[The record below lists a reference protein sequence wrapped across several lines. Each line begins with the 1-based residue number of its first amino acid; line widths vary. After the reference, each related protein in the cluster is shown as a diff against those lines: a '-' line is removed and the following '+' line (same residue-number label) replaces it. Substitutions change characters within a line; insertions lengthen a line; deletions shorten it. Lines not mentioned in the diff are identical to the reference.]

1 MGRQPKVARA
11 REGVDHTNC
20 NQGSL
25 TEYPASVPHNC
36 QIAEQ
41 GKCETVTAQGGGPR
55 VRLGEVQGVVP
66 GRILECRKERM
77 EKGRK
82 RGRLRGRER
91 NKSKE
96 GNPAEALALDQS
108 HVALGFLG

>member
-1 MGRQPKVARA
+1 MGRQPKVARGG
-11 REGVDHTNC
+11 EGRSHKLQPRLSHRVPG
-20 NQGSL
+20 QR
-25 TEYPASVPHNC
+25 AS
-36 QIAEQ
+36 QLSDRSEQ

-55 VRLGEVQGVVP
+55 ARLGEVQGVVP

-91 NKSKE
+91 DKSKE
-96 GNPAEALALDQS
+96 GNP
-108 HVALGFLG
+108 G